1 MSLEE
6 YLVDSSLR
14 TLSNLILV
22 EAFLKFEV
30 SEVTS
35 KKKYELF
42 LHTGIA
48 DLAGLVLCFF

>member
-6 YLVDSSLR
+6 YLGDSSLR

-35 KKKYELF
+35 KKKYERF

-48 DLAGLVLCFF
+48 DLAGLLLCFF

>member
-35 KKKYELF
+35 KKNMN
-42 LHTGIA
+42 
-48 DLAGLVLCFF
+48 VFFILG